1 MNADF
6 VLFSVH
12 VWLGIASAA
21 MVWGV
26 PVELLKMWRLH
37 PMRWAAIWVMGLVA
51 LIGLP
56 GPWNVAVWG
65 GTMLHGVA
73 MAWRAVLGLKKWGQ
87 QDPIVTSEQQARLMD
102 LRGQLARLHEQ
113 ERMALRIQQ
122 TETERATL
130 ADAYRRFDAILLTI
144 EQHLS
149 LGDTERAERLITLF
163 GKHLR
168 GVLNEASSPF
178 IRLNDTLEAIR
189 NYLALMEA
197 LTAERLF
204 IDLDD
209 GMIEPEN
216 GVRMTRNMEITP
228 WVEAQTWPLFEAAE
242 RTADVA
248 DPHLITADL
257 EGGDVVFRLN
267 DGPSLRLKL
276 MGSAAKRA

>member
-1 MNADF
+1 MNLSF
-6 VLFSVH
+6 VLFSAH
-12 VWLGIASAA
+12 LCAGSAAAA

-26 PVELLKMWRLH
+26 PFDLLKVWRLH
-37 PMRWAAIWVMGLVA
+37 PVRTALFWASGATAIIALPAPWGEGMLVA
-51 LIGLP
+51 SL
-56 GPWNVAVWG
+56 
-65 GTMLHGVA
+65 LHTLA
-73 MAWRAVLGLKKWGQ
+73 MAWRSALGLKNWGQ
-87 QDPIVTSEQQARLMD
+87 QDPVRTSEQQARLMD

-113 ERMALRIQQ
+113 ERMAIRIQQ
-122 TETERATL
+122 TETEKKTL
-130 ADAYRRFDAILLTI
+130 VDSYRRFDAILMTT
-144 EQHLS
+144 EQHLA

-189 NYLALMEA
+189 NYLSLMEA
-197 LTAERLF
+197 LTDERLL

-228 WVEAQTWPLFEAAE
+228 WVEAQTWPLFESAE
-242 RTADVA
+242 RLTEVA
-248 DPHLITADL
+248 EPHLITADL
-257 EGGDVVFRLN
+257 EGGEVVFRL
-267 DGPSLRLKL
+267 DGGPGLRLKL